1 MKKVIIIDDET
12 PARSLLKE
20 YLSNYPSMVIVG
32 EANNGVDAI
41 RIIEEF
47 RPDIVFLDV
56 QMPGMT
62 GLEVLK
68 KLTEMPKIIFSTA
81 YDQYALD
88 AFEHNAIDF
97 LLKPYTRE
105 RFAKAVNKVM
115 QYGEENLNSLRSLAE
130 SLIQEAS
137 TGKSNF
143 PAKILVQSKNKLIA
157 LNTESIIRIEA
168 EKDYSKLV
176 TNKQSYLSNY
186 GIGQIATKLD
196 PEIFIRIHRSAI
208 INIHYI
214 KEIFKHPS
222 SYDVK
227 MTNGDVVK
235 VSRSYLDNIKKLTF

>member
-1 MKKVIIIDDET
+1 MKKVVIIDDEA

-20 YLSNYPSMVIVG
+20 YLSTYPSMVIVG

-41 RIIEEF
+41 KIIEEF
-47 RPDIVFLDV
+47 KPDIVFLDV

-62 GLEVLK
+62 GLQVLQ
-68 KLTEMPKIIFSTA
+68 KLEEMPKIIFSTA

-115 QYGEENLNSLRSLAE
+115 QHGEENLSSIRSLAE
-130 SLIQEAS
+130 SLLQEAG
-137 TGKSNF
+137 TGKSNY
-143 PAKILVQSKNKLIA
+143 PSKILVQSKNKLLA
-157 LNTESIIRIEA
+157 LNTEDIIWIEA
-168 EKDYSKLV
+168 EKDYSNLV
-176 TNKQSYLSNY
+176 TANQKYLSNY
-186 GIGQIATKLD
+186 GIGQIANKLD
-196 PEIFIRIHRSAI
+196 PETFIRVHRSAI
-208 INIHYI
+208 INIHFV

-227 MTNGDVVK
+227 MTNGDVVR
-235 VSRSYLDNIKKLTF
+235 VSRSYLDNIRKLTF

>member
-1 MKKVIIIDDET
+1 MKKVVIIDDEA

-20 YLSNYPSMVIVG
+20 YLSAYPSLVIVG

-41 RIIEEF
+41 RVIEEF

-62 GLEVLK
+62 GLEVLQ

-115 QYGEENLNSLRSLAE
+115 QYGEENLSNLRSLAE
-130 SLIQEAS
+130 SLLQEA
-137 TGKSNF
+137 GNNKSSY
-143 PAKILVQSKNKLIA
+143 PSKILVQSKNKLIA
-157 LNTESIIRIEA
+157 LDTEKIIWIEA
-168 EKDYSKLV
+168 EKDYSNLV
-176 TNKQSYLSNY
+176 THQQTFLSNY

-196 PEIFIRIHRSAI
+196 PEVFIRVHRSAI
-208 INIHYI
+208 INIHFI

-227 MTNGDVVK
+227 MANEDVVR
-235 VSRSYLDNIKKLTF
+235 VSRSYLDNIRKLTF

>member
-1 MKKVIIIDDET
+1 MKKVIIIDDEA

-20 YLSNYPSMVIVG
+20 YLSNYPSLIVVG

-47 RPDIVFLDV
+47 KPEIVFLDV

-115 QYGEENLNSLRSLAE
+115 QYGEENLSSLRSLAE
-130 SLIQEAS
+130 SLLQEAGS
-137 TGKSNF
+137 GKSRF

-157 LNTESIIRIEA
+157 LDMEAIIWVEA
-168 EKDYSKLV
+168 EKDYSNLV
-176 TNKQSYLSNY
+176 TSHTTYLSNY

-196 PEIFIRIHRSAI
+196 PEMFIRIHRSAI

-214 KEIFKHPS
+214 KEIFKHPA

-235 VSRSYLDNIKKLTF
+235 VSRSYLDNIKRLTF

>member
-1 MKKVIIIDDET
+1 MKKVIIIDDEA

-20 YLSNYPSMVIVG
+20 YLSNYPSLVIVG

-130 SLIQEAS
+130 SLIQEAG

-168 EKDYSKLV
+168 EKDYSNLV
-176 TNKQSYLSNY
+176 TNSQSFLSNY

-196 PEIFIRIHRSAI
+196 PEVFIRIHRSAI